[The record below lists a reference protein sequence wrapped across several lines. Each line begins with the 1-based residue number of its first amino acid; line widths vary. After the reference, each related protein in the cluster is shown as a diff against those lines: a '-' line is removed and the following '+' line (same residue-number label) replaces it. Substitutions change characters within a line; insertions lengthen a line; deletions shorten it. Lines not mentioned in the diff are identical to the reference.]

1 MGKHIYFVKCYEYEQ
16 SRIAWLEFEKFIPI
30 LTTLL
35 EIFMESI
42 SVNLQKSLHKED
54 QSDQLVQ

>member
-1 MGKHIYFVKCYEYEQ
+1 MGKHIYFVKYYEYEQ
-16 SRIAWLEFEKFIPI
+16 SRIAWMEFEKFIPI

-42 SVNLQKSLHKED
+42 SVKFTE
-54 QSDQLVQ
+54 VVT